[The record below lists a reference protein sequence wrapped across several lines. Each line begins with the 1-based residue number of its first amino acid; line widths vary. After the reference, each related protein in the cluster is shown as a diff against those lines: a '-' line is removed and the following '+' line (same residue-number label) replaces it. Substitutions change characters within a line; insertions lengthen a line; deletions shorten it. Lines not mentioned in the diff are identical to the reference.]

1 MKQELN
7 RTSMK
12 GLITCMCLSI
22 LLVGT
27 VLSAFAQ
34 KTATSKDLDAKVEK
48 FLNENRR
55 NWHDL
60 NVPYKDGQTL
70 FNLIIKNNYTRALEI
85 GTSTGHSSIWM
96 AWALS
101 KTGGKLITIEIDEDR
116 YKTALNNFK
125 KAGLEEFIDARLAD
139 AHQLVKELKG
149 PFDFV
154 FSDADKEWYTQ
165 YFKDV
170 DPKLVV
176 GGCFTAHNV
185 TDGFGDVK
193 RFLNYVR
200 SLPNY
205 ETTIDHS
212 SSSGISISYKK
223 ANATS
228 PR

>member
-1 MKQELN
+1 MKRELS
-7 RTSMK
+7 RTSVTVLVTYMS
-12 GLITCMCLSI
+12 LSI
-22 LLVGT
+22 FLAAAVPLV
-27 VLSAFAQ
+27 FAQ
-34 KTATSKDLDAKVEK
+34 ETGTSKELDAKVEI

-55 NWHDL
+55 NWNDW

-70 FNLIIKNNYTRALEI
+70 FNLIVKNNYKRALEI
-85 GTSTGHSSIWM
+85 GTSTGHSSIWI

-101 KTGGKLITIEIDEDR
+101 KTGGKLITIEIDEGR
-116 YKTALNNFK
+116 HKTALKNFK
-125 KAGLEEFIDARLAD
+125 KAGVEELIDARLAD
-139 AHQLVKELKG
+139 AHQLVGELKG

-170 DPKLVV
+170 DPKLAV

-193 RFLNYVR
+193 RFVDYVR

-205 ETTIDHS
+205 ETTIDRS

-223 ANATS
+223 SNIPSA
-228 PR
+228 R